1 MTANPAE
8 PGAGPAEP
16 VANPDHPVTGGPV
29 PDAVVATAEG
39 PSAEG
44 PSAEGT
50 NGPAAAPVRSGAVR
64 PPLPPPSAGNLALFE
79 RLLPPLPPTPFIPPA
94 IPSHAASPSGA
105 TSPSG
110 RAQSGPDDVDP
121 AGPSPT
127 PAVAAAAVPVPAGPD
142 TGWVSRR
149 LVAVLANATAD
160 ERRRIAEA
168 TAQFGPVAL
177 ARLAT
182 AADGPGESFAATV
195 VRVLLDDGRPAPAAA
210 VAVVVVRDHAD
221 RLGTLHPDTAAMVE
235 LLLEAHRRLDDDAV
249 AGLLT
254 RNAELAVAVAA
265 ALGPDHPAALATVRG
280 QDRLRALWSRRR
292 LWQTPPSGRPAT

>member
-29 PDAVVATAEG
+29 PDAAGAH
-39 PSAEG
+39 
-44 PSAEGT
+44 AEGT
-50 NGPAAAPVRSGAVR
+50 TGPTPAPVRSGAVR
-64 PPLPPPSAGNLALFE
+64 PPLPPPSAGNVALFE
-79 RLLPPLPPTPFIPPA
+79 RLLPPLPPTPFVPPA
-94 IPSHAASPSGA
+94 IHSAPPGEAASVPRA
-105 TSPSG
+105 G
-110 RAQSGPDDVDP
+110 RGQPESDAGDP
-121 AGPSPT
+121 
-127 PAVAAAAVPVPAGPD
+127 AAAAAAAPAAAGPD
-142 TGWVSRR
+142 TGWVGRR
-149 LVAVLANATAD
+149 LVAGLANATAD

-177 ARLAT
+177 ARLT
-182 AADGPGESFAATV
+182 MPADGSGESFPETV

-254 RNAELAVAVAA
+254 RNAELAGAVAA

-292 LWQTPPSGRPAT
+292 LWQTPPSGRSAT